1 MKYNSLSRVRVAVV
15 LALTASPVGPIAWAQ
30 AEKATAKAADVVEEV
45 IVTAQKRE
53 ENLQQVAASV
63 GTLNS
68 EQLAQSG
75 VNSFLDAV
83 TQVAGVSFLQT
94 GELRSTIVSVRGIGS
109 SSNNIGV
116 EPSTT
121 LMLDGE
127 VMVRS
132 GAINGDLFDLERL
145 EVLRGPQSTLF
156 GKNTSAGL
164 IHYVSKRPNRDALE
178 GRIDLKAAEDNEYKI
193 NAVFSGPLSERMAF
207 RTSGY

>member
-1 MKYNSLSRVRVAVV
+1 MRYKNGSLSRTALV
-15 LALTASPVGPIAWAQ
+15 LALAAAPAAPTAWAQ
-30 AEKATAKAADVVEEV
+30 DTRAAQGLEEV

-53 ENLQQVAASV
+53 ENLQAVAASV

-68 EQLAQSG
+68 EQLAASG

-109 SSNNIGV
+109 SSNNIGI

-164 IHYVSKRPNRDALE
+164 IHYVSKKPNRD
-178 GRIDLKAAEDNEYKI
+178 RKS
-193 NAVFSGPLSERMAF
+193 VV
-207 RTSGY
+207 